1 MNCVGGGGRE
11 QNQKKLQAEV
21 KNAEKAD
28 DEYKKSVEK
37 LKNME
42 SRFYDSEM
50 PQILKVFMIFLRKN
64 ILITYEIRNKRL
76 I

>member
-1 MNCVGGGGRE
+1 
-11 QNQKKLQAEV
+11 V

-50 PQILKVFMIFLRKN
+50 PQILAVYLLLFITLLFYHIYIITLFLIIVIN
-64 ILITYEIRNKRL
+64 ICI
-76 I
+76 